1 MNDPI
6 TDWRNRRASMQ
17 AANKKLVQKLR
28 KKKKKPLN
36 ELGDQLHEE
45 VFEQVDCLQCAN
57 CCTSIP
63 PIVNKTDAARIAKHL
78 GMKVAEFEEEY
89 LTQDEDGDRVMNTSP
104 CRFLLENNHCMIYE
118 YRPKACRQYP
128 HTDNFE
134 FGERLRLHAVNAFYC
149 PGVFHILERIRQI
162 GL

>member
-45 VFEQVDCLQCAN
+45 VFKEVDCLSCAN
-57 CCTSIP
+57 CC
-63 PIVNKTDAARIAKHL
+63 KTTGPLLR
-78 GMKVAEFEEEY
+78 VADIKKISRRLKIGEGRFIDEY
-89 LTQDEDGDRVMNTSP
+89 LRIDEEGDYVFKSMP
-104 CRFLLENNHCMIYE
+104 CPFLESDNKCGIYE
-118 YRPKACRQYP
+118 DRPKACRQFP
-128 HTDNFE
+128 HTDQKGQVSIFHLTRKNA
-134 FGERLRLHAVNAFYC
+134 RVCPAVAKIARTLVAMC
-149 PGVFHILERIRQI
+149 
-162 GL
+162 